1 MKYFLF
7 SIFVLLASEIFAQK
21 IKQLYVIE
29 NDEYNNA
36 QAGKSIDFSTKINLQ
51 YRQNTIHIEYENKDS
66 LITQLQPIQSDNY
79 ANQNKSAFFSHLE
92 GGEYHFYLKNA
103 KTKRITDSF
112 HFSIEQPF
120 YKKWWFFIIVLVYI
134 IFMVGVIFYLFFN
147 YRFRQQTKLQKVR
160 FDIASD
166 LHDDVGA
173 TLSAISFFGEMM
185 RNKVLKNAP
194 PEEVLTLLEKVIST
208 SKETIETMRGVVWT
222 INPDNDTATDFFQKL
237 RTFGKEML
245 AAKNITFHFEATG
258 FENQKLPL
266 DVQRNLFLFYK
277 ECINNIAK
285 HSKATQ
291 VEFLIKALPS
301 GEGWVGLS
309 DNGIGFNPADLH
321 EGHGLKSLRKRAE
334 ELEGKLEI
342 TSAVGQGTSIKLEFP
357 AP

>member
-1 MKYFLF
+1 M
-7 SIFVLLASEIFAQK
+7 SI
-21 IKQLYVIE
+21 
-29 NDEYNNA
+29 YNC
-36 QAGKSIDFSTKINLQ
+36 
-51 YRQNTIHIEYENKDS
+51 
-66 LITQLQPIQSDNY
+66 
-79 ANQNKSAFFSHLE
+79 
-92 GGEYHFYLKNA
+92 
-103 KTKRITDSF
+103 
-112 HFSIEQPF
+112 
-120 YKKWWFFIIVLVYI
+120 IIYI
-134 IFMVGVIFYLFFN
+134 FFN

-194 PEEVLTLLEKVIST
+194 PEEVLPLLEKVIST

-309 DNGIGFNPADLH
+309 DNGIGFNPTDLH